1 MMEEESIEIIQKAIE
16 IEGFG
21 LDYYNKLKGAVSDKE
36 GAALLGFLANAE
48 NEHREQLTSI
58 LEKYGAEVRKTE
70 IDILVADIL
79 MEEGIQNIFKGLM
92 AKDKLEVVDAIEAMK
107 LGMEVEVKSIDFY
120 RKNAAKTPEQ
130 DIATLFNDLSNWEKE
145 HLALLKENLRT
156 LKNEGVW
163 YGYVPILEG

>member
-1 MMEEESIEIIQKAIE
+1 MMEEESIEILQKAID
-16 IEGFG
+16 IETFG
-21 LDYYNKLKGAVSDKE
+21 QDYYTKLKSAVSDKE

-48 NEHREQLTSI
+48 NEHIEQLTKI
-58 LEKYGAEVRKTE
+58 LGKYDAEARKTE

-92 AKDKLEVVDAIEAMK
+92 AKNKLEVTDAIEAMK
-107 LGMEVEVKSIDFY
+107 LGMEVEARSIDFY
-120 RKNAAKTPEQ
+120 RKNAEKTPEQ

-145 HLALLKENLRT
+145 HLTLLKENLRT
-156 LKNEGVW
+156 LKDEGVW